1 MDFLIDI
8 DEMEQDVPHRPGKLY
23 KFNYEK
29 YEKKKKKWVGI
40 DF

>member
-1 MDFLIDI
+1 MDFLIDTN
-8 DEMEQDVPHRPGKLY
+8 EMETDVPHRPGKLY

-29 YEKKKKKWVGI
+29 YKKKKKKWGGI